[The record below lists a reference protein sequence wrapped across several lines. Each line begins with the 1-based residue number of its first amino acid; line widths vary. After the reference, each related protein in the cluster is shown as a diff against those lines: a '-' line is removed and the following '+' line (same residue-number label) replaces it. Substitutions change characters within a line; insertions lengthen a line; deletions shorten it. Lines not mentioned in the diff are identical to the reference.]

1 MRVAVSHKGRVMG
14 VFPTWLQPAW
24 LQQTWLQPGR
34 DFDLSNVWRRE
45 RLPQAGM
52 DLGNGRVLPPEDV
65 LEGHYRRLAAQRAAA
80 TRQVSVQVGDN
91 LTVAITVLAPDLVPL
106 TRVAERVSDAVPR
119 VEPAPQF
126 RAHLHEA
133 LERTHRQHAVERA
146 LGMRA
151 QPQQASSPVNWWM
164 VLAGLAAT
172 LALWW
177 GWRMQ
182 QRDAPA
188 T

>member
-1 MRVAVSHKGRVMG
+1 MG
-14 VFPTWLQPAW
+14 VIPTWLQPERLQQTW

-34 DFDLSNVWRRE
+34 DFDLHSLWRRE
-45 RLPQAGM
+45 RLPQTGI
-52 DLGNGRVLPPEDV
+52 DLGNGRMLPPEDV
-65 LEGHYRRLAAQRAAA
+65 LEGHYRRLTARRAES
-80 TRQVSVQVGDN
+80 TRQVAVQVGDN
-91 LTVAITVLAPDLVPL
+91 LTVAIAVLAPELVPL

-119 VEPAPQF
+119 VEPTPQF

-146 LGMRA
+146 LGTRA
-151 QPQQASSPVNWWM
+151 QPQKPSPVNWWI

-182 QRDAPA
+182 QRDAA
-188 T
+188 A